1 MKVSLPENNLLQQ
14 NLFQFKILNK
24 LYSNTNSLH
33 KLFIIMIV
41 MVNVYLLLMFNYTLS
56 TTIIRNLLLTVHIL
70 PMLNISSIITSNLQ

>member
-33 KLFIIMIV
+33 KLFIIMMV

>member
-33 KLFIIMIV
+33 KLFMMV